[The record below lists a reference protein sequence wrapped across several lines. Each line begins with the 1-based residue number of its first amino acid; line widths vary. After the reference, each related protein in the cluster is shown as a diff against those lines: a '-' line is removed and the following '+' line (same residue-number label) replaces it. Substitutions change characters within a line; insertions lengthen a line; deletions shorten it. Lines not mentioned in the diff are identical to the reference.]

1 MDTGAYAE
9 FVVEGSK
16 IGFGLTGVWGAQP
29 GVVGPQGDSVGER
42 QRFGLTRLNKG
53 LASAVAIGAFQNLN
67 PSANLYY

>member
-29 GVVGPQGDSVGER
+29 GVVGPQGDSVRER
-42 QRFGLTRLNKG
+42 AEVWFDK
-53 LASAVAIGAFQNLN
+53 VE
-67 PSANLYY
+67 